1 MKRRVKNIV
10 AAGVIGLTTIALV
23 LTGCSFGTG
32 GFGTISLDLTD
43 APIVDAEGVEGV
55 FITIESIAY
64 NLNDEWVEDT
74 DFSGPQTF
82 NLLELTGGEIAPLSD
97 MEIEAGEVTQ
107 IRFMTAA
114 AVEGDDSTMQSYI
127 AIDNDGV
134 ADGDDTDDTKH
145 ELFVPSAD
153 QTGYKANGP
162 FTVPV
167 NGTIEITADFDIR
180 KSVHEKSGGI
190 YILRPTIRLVVNNQA
205 GTIVGDFTDDSTEAF
220 QNYTIFAYEDGTY
233 DSNESSL
240 TIPFENAISSTAP
253 IDSDDDDILDSYKI
267 PFLAEGNYDLVVV
280 GVASDGTYTVLD
292 SSSYNDIEVSAESEV
307 TQHIVL

>member
-1 MKRRVKNIV
+1 VFVVIHTVTEVLPIFYLFSFSPKLSSHSFCARAVKNIV

-127 AIDNDGV
+127 AIDND
-134 ADGDDTDDTKH
+134 
-145 ELFVPSAD
+145 
-153 QTGYKANGP
+153 
-162 FTVPV
+162 
-167 NGTIEITADFDIR
+167 
-180 KSVHEKSGGI
+180 
-190 YILRPTIRLVVNNQA
+190 
-205 GTIVGDFTDDSTEAF
+205 
-220 QNYTIFAYEDGTY
+220 
-233 DSNESSL
+233 
-240 TIPFENAISSTAP
+240 
-253 IDSDDDDILDSYKI
+253 
-267 PFLAEGNYDLVVV
+267 
-280 GVASDGTYTVLD
+280 
-292 SSSYNDIEVSAESEV
+292 
-307 TQHIVL
+307 